1 MVTSN
6 HIPLNLSEE
15 RPGRGAGGTRPTTPI
30 MMATTLM
37 MATTTAIV
45 ITTTTTP
52 AGGTSLITTIKVI
65 TTITTIVI
73 TTNSGLMTYGTN
85 MAGPLRHHGNTKYGN
100 KKCGSTI
107 STTMNRPLIIGD
119 FWLMKIG
126 GPGVSGTAESLKLG
140 GVGSRRRIESV
151 TD

>member
-1 MVTSN
+1 MVTS
-6 HIPLNLSEE
+6 IPLNLSEE

-52 AGGTSLITTIKVI
+52 AGGTSLITTIKVT

-73 TTNSGLMTYGTN
+73 TSGLMTYGTN

-107 STTMNRPLIIGD
+107 STTMN
-119 FWLMKIG
+119 
-126 GPGVSGTAESLKLG
+126 
-140 GVGSRRRIESV
+140 
-151 TD
+151 